1 MAAVVKVGHIKVH
14 THYTTHDHS
23 PGDMYGPDMSAVNVG
38 SSQGTSGG
46 SRRPERLSAWE
57 INKVAEVWVS
67 KLPSFAQN
75 TLFICHSFA

>member
-1 MAAVVKVGHIKVH
+1 MAAVVIVGHIKVH

-38 SSQGTSGG
+38 SSLEQGTSGR

-57 INKVAEVWVS
+57 INKVGFKITKFCPKHTVYLS
-67 KLPSFAQN
+67 
-75 TLFICHSFA
+75 